1 MVILRR
7 YDENGLRLYKVIF
20 VPRALIMN
28 TSSHMSFLGK
38 IWEKTN
44 IQIFRVAI
52 FQLNLQIL
60 NLMGTLIKKLTP
72 DSAYLWLKSMKNKI
86 HFSRFLTINMQNQ
99 VLFFWSGFPF
109 NSKFANLTEIW
120 QPWKFKYLFFFKFYP
135 QMKYDYLFLSYML

>member
-1 MVILRR
+1 M
-7 YDENGLRLYKVIF
+7 EKGEKGLRLYKVIF

-38 IWEKTN
+38 ICEKSN

-72 DSAYLWLKSMKNKI
+72 DSAYLWLKTLKNEI
-86 HFSRFLTINMQNQ
+86 YFSGLPEKACQGCHISEGPR
-99 VLFFWSGFPF
+99 
-109 NSKFANLTEIW
+109 
-120 QPWKFKYLFFFKFYP
+120 
-135 QMKYDYLFLSYML
+135 